1 MPLSG
6 CDRKFLQAI
15 ERMKV
20 LLLLLASAVFVYLL
34 CARSSEI
41 QTATCI
47 LGLALCGVFWLTQR
61 LLTFITELDHELTR
75 IVSVLSRTLPPKE
88 QEELLRK

>member
-6 CDRKFLQAI
+6 RDRSFLQAI

-20 LLLLLASAVFVYLL
+20 LLLVVAVAVFVYLL
-34 CARSSEI
+34 CVPSSEK
-41 QTATCI
+41 QAATSI

-75 IVSVLSRTLPPKE
+75 VVNIISRTLPPEQQKE
-88 QEELLRK
+88 LFRQ